1 VSGDVEALLAHR
13 APFLFVD
20 EITELTPGVS
30 ARARWT
36 TPLDAWPAVLL
47 VEAIAQTG
55 GLAIGQPGLLAVV
68 RSASV
73 SPDPPR
79 GQIVDLTARIT
90 RTRTGYVE
98 LEGDAHRGT
107 DQIATARLTLSLTPE
122 R

>member
-1 VSGDVEALLAHR
+1 MLAHR

-20 EITELTPGVS
+20 EVVDRDPGVS

-36 TPLDAWPAVLL
+36 TPLGAWPAALL
-47 VEAIAQTG
+47 IEAIAQTG
-55 GLAIGQPGLLAVV
+55 GLAIGRPGLLAVI

-73 SPDPPR
+73 APNPPR
-79 GQIVDLTARIT
+79 GRIVDITARIT

-98 LEGDAHRGT
+98 LEGDARRGT